1 MYSEFWKI
9 VKAQPGRVRS
19 LWLIVSVTLGV
30 AVLEGLNMSLLLPLL
45 EAVTSDDESEHW
57 VSQRFATAYD
67 WIGIPFNLESLL
79 VSLGA
84 LVLVISILKYVRL
97 IMVAKAQVDL
107 TRWIRV
113 RDMQR
118 LLSADLNYFHNE
130 RLGILSDV
138 LTTQPTRAG
147 NAFMVIT
154 DIISSL
160 GVVIAYLAAAFFI
173 SPLLTVVAVAVA
185 VLMSLGIQYHVSKA
199 KKLGAVR
206 TLRETGLQADSVETI
221 SGIHMIRTFLLE
233 RLKLGEF
240 SDSAKSVA
248 DSHFQILKNQSQM
261 VVIQEFSLFLLIGVV
276 LIIAVSILGSGLPVI
291 VALLFTLYRL
301 MPRVANIN
309 ARRQTLAASLSG
321 LETVAEI
328 LEEASKPMVVS
339 GSVSFSNLS
348 KGIEFKNVNFSY
360 DGVTDVLTGTSFCAE
375 SRKMTAI
382 IGSSGAGKTTI
393 IDMILRHY
401 DPTSG
406 QIQIDGTDL
415 KDLDLHSWRQSIGVV
430 SQDTFLFNTTVATNI
445 GLGDPDTS
453 MGQIVEAAK
462 RAQAHDFIENL
473 PAGYETVIGD
483 RGWNLSGG
491 QRQRLSLARAILG
504 GPQLLI
510 LDEATSS
517 LDSESERLIQEYIQQ
532 AQSTFT
538 MLVVAHR
545 MSTIQNADKIV
556 VLEDGKIVDE
566 GTWETLMESSGVL
579 ANYQRLQ
586 HSG

>member
-1 MYSEFWKI
+1 MYREFWIIIKD
-9 VKAQPGRVRS
+9 QPGRIRS
-19 LWLIVSVTLGV
+19 LWMIVGVTLGV

-45 EAVTSDDESEHW
+45 EAVTSDGESEHW
-57 VSQRFATAYD
+57 VSQRFATAFD
-67 WIGIPFNLESLL
+67 WVGIPFNLESLL

-97 IMVAKAQVDL
+97 IMVANAQVDL
-107 TRWIRV
+107 TRWMRE
-113 RDMQR
+113 RDMWR
-118 LLSADLNYFHNE
+118 LLNADLTYFHQE
-130 RLGILSDV
+130 RLGKLSDV
-138 LTTQPTRAG
+138 LTTQPTRVG

-154 DIISSL
+154 DIISSI

-173 SPLLTVVAVAVA
+173 SSLLTVVAIVVA

-199 KKLGAVR
+199 KKLGADR
-206 TLRETGLQADSVETI
+206 TVRETDLQADSVETL
-221 SGIHMIRTFLLE
+221 SGIHLIRTSLLE
-233 RLKLGEF
+233 RLKFREF
-240 SDSAKSVA
+240 SESAKGVA
-248 DSHFQILKNQSQM
+248 DSHFQILRNQSQM
-261 VVIQEFSLFLLIGVV
+261 VVIQEFSLFLLIGVI
-276 LIIAVSILGSGLPVI
+276 LIIAVSVLGSGLPVI
-291 VALLFTLYRL
+291 AALLFTLYRL

-309 ARRQTLAASLSG
+309 ARRQTLTASLSG

-328 LEEASKPMVVS
+328 LEEASNPTVVS
-339 GSVSFSNLS
+339 GTVSFSNLS

-360 DGVTDVLTGTSFCAE
+360 DGITDVLAGTSFCAE

-382 IGSSGAGKTTI
+382 IGASGAGKTTI
-393 IDMILRHY
+393 TDMILRHY

-415 KDLDLHSWRQSIGVV
+415 RDLDLQSWRQSIGVV

-445 GLGDPDTS
+445 GLGDPATS
-453 MGQIVEAAK
+453 IEQIVEAAK
-462 RAQAHDFIENL
+462 SAQAHDFIENL

-504 GPQLLI
+504 EPQLLI

-517 LDSESERLIQEYIQQ
+517 LDSDSERLIQEYIQQ
-532 AQSTFT
+532 AQGSFT
-538 MLVVAHR
+538 MIVVAHR

-556 VLEDGKIVDE
+556 VLEDGKIVDQ
-566 GTWETLMESSGVL
+566 GTWETLMESSGIL
-579 ANYQRLQ
+579 INYQRLQ

>member
-45 EAVTSDDESEHW
+45 EAVTSDGESEHW

-84 LVLVISILKYVRL
+84 LVLLISILKYARL

-107 TRWIRV
+107 TRWMRE

-118 LLSADLNYFHNE
+118 LLSADLSYFHNE

-199 KKLGAVR
+199 KKLGSVR
-206 TLRETGLQADSVETI
+206 TVRETGLQADSVETI

-233 RLKLGEF
+233 RLKFGEF

-261 VVIQEFSLFLLIGVV
+261 IVIQEFSLFLLIGVV
-276 LIIAVSILGSGLPVI
+276 LIISVSILASGLPVI

-321 LETVAEI
+321 LEAVAEI
-328 LEEASKPMVVS
+328 LEDASKPTVVS
-339 GSVSFSNLS
+339 GSISFSNLS

-360 DGVTDVLTGTSFCAE
+360 DGVTDVLNETSFCAE

-382 IGSSGAGKTTI
+382 IGASGAGKTTI
-393 IDMILRHY
+393 IDLVLRHY

-415 KDLDLHSWRQSIGVV
+415 KDLDLQSWRQSIGVV

-445 GLGDPDTS
+445 GLGHPSTS
-453 MGQIVEAAK
+453 MEQIVEAAR

-473 PAGYETVIGD
+473 PAGYETVVGD

-504 GPQLLI
+504 EPQLLI

-532 AQSTFT
+532 AQGTFT

-556 VLEDGKIVDE
+556 VLEDGKIVDQ
-566 GTWETLMESSGVL
+566 GNWETLMESSDVL